1 MAQTDEIKPSE
12 QKSDEEKTVANK
24 VEEKKADAAPKK
36 ELKKYKNLYTF
47 DRSAEHYFALL
58 ITRGTVDSDKLM
70 QVLVDANEDWPG
82 GVLKVEKTDGK
93 NFPLIVTVG
102 MFENSTVA
110 MDYLK
115 GIVKSSAL
123 KQRLQNISYN
133 SVIITKDNLD
143 ALRKSGN
150 LNVYMELFKKGYLGR

>member
-1 MAQTDEIKPSE
+1 
-12 QKSDEEKTVANK
+12 
-24 VEEKKADAAPKK
+24 
-36 ELKKYKNLYTF
+36 
-47 DRSAEHYFALL
+47 
-58 ITRGTVDSDKLM
+58 M

-82 GVLKVEKTDGK
+82 GALKVEKTDGK

-102 MFENSTVA
+102 LFENSSVA

-115 GIVKSSAL
+115 GIVKSSVL
-123 KQRLQNISYN
+123 KQKLQNVSYN
-133 SVIITKDNLD
+133 SVVITKDNLD